1 MAASLI
7 RIATR
12 SSNLALWQAHWVR
25 DRLLATHPGLSV
37 ELVEMKTR
45 GDRFLA
51 APLSEIGG
59 KGWFVKEL
67 ETALLDGSADI
78 AVHSMKDVPVSF
90 PEGLVLAE
98 ICERA
103 DPTDALVVRAGV
115 EAVTLAEL
123 PEGGHVGTAS
133 LRRSSQV
140 RALRPDLRT
149 SPVRG
154 NVETRLSKLD
164 GGEFDAIVLASAG
177 LERLGLA
184 DRITSRLAP
193 PDFLPAGGQGAV
205 GIECRADDADVRAV
219 LAPLGHGV
227 TARCVRAEREV
238 SLRLG
243 GSCSVPLAA
252 HAVLDDDGALELEA
266 LVTSL
271 DGTEHVRAS
280 ARGTDPEAVGA
291 ACAEALLARGAG
303 PVLEAAIAAT
313 EQAAGDR
320 GTAR

>member
-1 MAASLI
+1 MSARTI

-25 DRLLATHPGLSV
+25 DRLQDAHPGLGV

-45 GDRFLA
+45 GDRFLS

-115 EAVTLAEL
+115 DATTLTEL
-123 PEGGHVGTAS
+123 PQGAHVGTAS

-140 RALRPDLRT
+140 KALRPDIT
-149 SPVRG
+149 TAPVRG

-164 GGEFDAIVLASAG
+164 GGEFDAIVLATAG

-193 PDFLPAGGQGAV
+193 PEFLPAGGQGAV
-205 GIECRADDADVRAV
+205 GIECRGDDEVVRAA
-219 LAPLGHGV
+219 LAPLGHEG

-238 SLRLG
+238 SRRLG

-252 HAVLDDDGALELEA
+252 HALLDGDRITLEA

-271 DGTEHVRAS
+271 DGRELVRAS
-280 ARGTDPEAVGA
+280 AAGTDPEAVGA
-291 ACAEALLARGAG
+291 ACAERLLEAGAG

-313 EQAAGDR
+313 EAAARGD
-320 GTAR
+320 GGAG

>member
-1 MAASLI
+1 MSARLI

-25 DRLLATHPGLSV
+25 DRLLQIHPGLEV
-37 ELVEMKTR
+37 ELLEMKTL
-45 GDRFLA
+45 GDKFLS

-90 PEGLVLAE
+90 PDGLGLSVV
-98 ICERA
+98 CERA
-103 DPTDALVVRAGV
+103 DATDALVVRAGV
-115 EAVTLAEL
+115 SATTLEEL
-123 PEGGHVGTAS
+123 PEGAHVGTAS

-140 RALRPDLRT
+140 KALRPDITT

-164 GGEFDAIVLASAG
+164 AGNFDAIILATAG

-184 DRITSRLAP
+184 DRITARLSP
-193 PDFLPAGGQGAV
+193 PAFLPAGGQGAV
-205 GIECRADDADVRAV
+205 GIECRSDDELVHAA
-219 LAPLGHGV
+219 LAPLAHPE
-227 TARCVRAEREV
+227 TMRCVIAERGV
-238 SLRLG
+238 SRHLG

-252 HAVLDDDGALELEA
+252 HARLEGDGMVLEA
-266 LVTSL
+266 MVTSL
-271 DGTEHVRAS
+271 DGREVVRARVTGVD
-280 ARGTDPEAVGA
+280 AEALGD
-291 ACAEALLARGAG
+291 ACAESLLAQGAG
-303 PVLEAAIAAT
+303 PILEAAIAAT
-313 EQAAGDR
+313 APAAD
-320 GTAR
+320 GTPE

>member
-1 MAASLI
+1 MSARLI

-25 DRLLATHPGLSV
+25 DRLREAHPGLEV
-37 ELVEMKTR
+37 ELVEMKTK

-90 PEGLVLAE
+90 PEGLFLAE

-103 DPTDALVVRAGV
+103 DPTDALVVRDGV
-115 EAVTLAEL
+115 DAVTLADL
-123 PEGGHVGTAS
+123 PEGAHVGTAS

-140 RALRPDLRT
+140 RALRPDIRT

-184 DRITSRLAP
+184 DRITSRLSP

-205 GIECRADDADVRAV
+205 GIECRVGDADVLAA
-219 LAPLGHGV
+219 LAPLGDDA

-252 HAVLDDDGALELEA
+252 HATLGADGQLDLEA

-271 DGTEHVRAS
+271 DGTECVRAT
-280 ARGTDPEAVGA
+280 AQGTEPEAVGA

-320 GTAR
+320 GGAQ